1 MSSSGVFGDEDQ
13 TNPFFETVKTQSVSN
28 NLPHPAVTTT
38 HNSPPISP
46 IPHPQPID
54 ENAVFGGDSGEMAA
68 FGNIDPGQ
76 DEQKSGAPM
85 PAMALPSG
93 APPASTTT
101 TTTTTTSS
109 SNSAL
114 LFANDTPADD
124 VQPVDFDDVQDKAKG
139 KGKKG
144 KKAKKGA
151 AAKAQETFTD
161 KAADLLFGGNDGD
174 DGDGDDDGEGE
185 GGEGGAKK
193 TKRRW
198 YDFWKPSFYRPYFD
212 VDTRD
217 VLTRCLVGL
226 MPVGK
231 PFFERV
237 EGNPDLYGPFWV
249 TTTILFLLGIASNF
263 AEYIAYWWAGA
274 GEHWTYNFY
283 KISIAAAVF
292 YAFIAVVPVL
302 MWLLQRFVAKG
313 KLTAI
318 QVYCLYGYS
327 LTAFLIATP
336 FCIAPVEWVRWLVIM
351 LACVV
356 SCASLVVAFSKAF
369 RHDVAR
375 GLIVIGVSVL
385 LHVILSFTYKIYF
398 FARIRV
404 PASFGSN

>member
-1 MSSSGVFGDEDQ
+1 M
-13 TNPFFETVKTQSVSN
+13 
-28 NLPHPAVTTT
+28 
-38 HNSPPISP
+38 
-46 IPHPQPID
+46 
-54 ENAVFGGDSGEMAA
+54 FGGDAGETAA
-68 FGNIDPGQ
+68 FGDVDPSHGAQ
-76 DEQKSGAPM
+76 NSAELMSAPM
-85 PAMALPSG
+85 PAMALPTG
-93 APPASTTT
+93 APPPTSTVGATTTT
-101 TTTTTTSS
+101 TTTTTTSGAGS

-114 LFANDTPADD
+114 LFANDEPADD
-124 VQPVDFDDVQDKAKG
+124 VEPVDFDAVQEKAPK

-144 KKAKKGA
+144 RKSA
-151 AAKAQETFTD
+151 AVKAQESFTD

-174 DGDGDDDGEGE
+174 DGDGDGDGAEGA
-185 GGEGGAKK
+185 GEGGAKK
-193 TKRRW
+193 TRRRW

-217 VLTRCLVGL
+217 VLARCLAGL

-292 YAFIAVVPVL
+292 YVFIGVAPVL
-302 MWLLQRFVAKG
+302 VWLLQRFVAKG
-313 KLTAI
+313 KLAAI

-327 LTAFLIATP
+327 LTAFLVATP

-356 SCASLVVAFSKAF
+356 SCTSLVVAFVRAF
-369 RHDVAR
+369 SHDISR
-375 GLIVIGVSVL
+375 GLIVIGVAVL
-385 LHVILSFTYKIYF
+385 LHVILAFTYKIYF

>member
-1 MSSSGVFGDEDQ
+1 M
-13 TNPFFETVKTQSVSN
+13 
-28 NLPHPAVTTT
+28 
-38 HNSPPISP
+38 
-46 IPHPQPID
+46 
-54 ENAVFGGDSGEMAA
+54 FGGDTSETAA
-68 FGNIDPGQ
+68 FGDVDASHDHPA
-76 DEQKSGAPM
+76 SGDLTSAPM
-85 PAMALPSG
+85 PAMALPGG
-93 APPASTTT
+93 APPATTT
-101 TTTTTTSS
+101 TTTTTTSGGS

-114 LFANDTPADD
+114 LFANDDPADD
-124 VQPVDFDDVQDKAKG
+124 VQPVDFDDVQDKAKN
-139 KGKKG
+139 KGKKT
-144 KKAKKGA
+144 KKDKKGA
-151 AAKAQETFTD
+151 AAKAQESFTD
-161 KAADLLFGGNDGD
+161 KAADLLFGGNDDD
-174 DGDGDDDGEGE
+174 DGDDGEGDGSTGE
-185 GGEGGAKK
+185 GEGGAKK

-274 GEHWTYNFY
+274 GDHWTYNFH
-283 KISIAAAVF
+283 KISIAVAVF
-292 YAFIAVVPVL
+292 YAFIAIAPVL
-302 MWLLQRFVAKG
+302 MWLLQRFVVRG
-313 KLTAI
+313 KLTVV

-375 GLIVIGVSVL
+375 GLIVIGVAVL
-385 LHVILSFTYKIYF
+385 LHVILSFTYKVYF
-398 FARIRV
+398 FSRIHV

>member
-1 MSSSGVFGDEDQ
+1 M
-13 TNPFFETVKTQSVSN
+13 
-28 NLPHPAVTTT
+28 
-38 HNSPPISP
+38 
-46 IPHPQPID
+46 
-54 ENAVFGGDSGEMAA
+54 FGGDAGETAA
-68 FGNIDPGQ
+68 FGGVDASQ
-76 DEQKSGAPM
+76 DHSASADLMSAPM

-101 TTTTTTSS
+101 TTTTAATTASS

-114 LFANDTPADD
+114 LFANDEPADD

-139 KGKKG
+139 KKGKKG
-144 KKAKKGA
+144 KKGA
-151 AAKAQETFTD
+151 AAKAQETLTD
-161 KAADLLFGGNDGD
+161 KAADLLFGGDDDDGD
-174 DGDGDDDGEGE
+174 DGDDGDDDGAAGS
-185 GGEGGAKK
+185 EGGAKK
-193 TKRRW
+193 KSKRRW

-217 VLTRCLVGL
+217 VLTRCLAGL

-274 GEHWTYNFY
+274 GAHWTYNFY

-292 YAFIAVVPVL
+292 YVFIAVVPVL
-302 MWLLQRFVAKG
+302 MWLLQRFVVKG

-327 LTAFLIATP
+327 LTAFLVATP

-375 GLIVIGVSVL
+375 GLIVIGVAVL
-385 LHVILSFTYKIYF
+385 LNVVLSFTYKIYF
-398 FARIRV
+398 FARIHV